1 MKESKISKVTK
12 KYKTGYI
19 IFSILSVI
27 AFAAPTLWYV
37 IQAFLT
43 TGITTEKVAL
53 AGSIMVVLIMSVVA
67 LVTKAAPRSRIW
79 IILLGLI
86 ICLENIETALIW
98 IASTQILD
106 ELVLCPA
113 KKFFKD
119 RMVINKQI
127 DKRSV

>member
-1 MKESKISKVTK
+1 MANKKYSKVTN

-67 LVTKAAPRSRIW
+67 LVTKVAPRSRIW

-86 ICLENIETALIW
+86 ICLDNIEVALCW

-106 ELVLCPA
+106 ELVLCPI

-119 RMVINKQI
+119 RLVINKQI